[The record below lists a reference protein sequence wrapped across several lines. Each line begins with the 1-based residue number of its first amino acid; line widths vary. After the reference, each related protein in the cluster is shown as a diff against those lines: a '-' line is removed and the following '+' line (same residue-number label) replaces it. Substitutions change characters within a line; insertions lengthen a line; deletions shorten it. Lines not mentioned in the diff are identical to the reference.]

1 VIKRLRRHTFLAL
14 ALLCALMATGL
25 ALFAA
30 DAASWRS
37 TVSRDDVRFR
47 ALPTHKSLWHPATV
61 LPADPASK
69 AIGTSSTMA
78 WRRALQAFWYAHIGS
93 NPEVR
98 MDAPK
103 LRAHAQDALLAQLA
117 GAPTAQQRSTA
128 ANLLGVLVVTTPAP
142 GNDQDLIAQ
151 ILKRAANYFQ
161 QSIAID
167 PANLDAKQNLE
178 LVLRITRP
186 GKGHLGKDARSG
198 YGFGRGQGAGQL
210 GNGY

>member
-1 VIKRLRRHTFLAL
+1 VIRRLRRHRFLVIAL
-14 ALLCALMATGL
+14 VCAVLAAALGLLAT
-25 ALFAA
+25 
-30 DAASWRS
+30 DVASWRS
-37 TVSRDDVRFR
+37 TVSRDDLRFR
-47 ALPTHKSLWHPATV
+47 ALPTHKGLWHPPTT
-61 LPADPASK
+61 LPGDPAS
-69 AIGTSSTMA
+69 ALIGTSTTMA
-78 WRRALQAFWYAHIGS
+78 WRRALQSFWYAHIGS

-98 MDAPK
+98 MDAPT
-103 LRAHAQDALLAQLA
+103 LRATAQDALLAQLA
-117 GAPTAQQRSTA
+117 SAPTPQQRSTA

-142 GNDQDLIAQ
+142 GNDQDVIAQ

-161 QSIAID
+161 QSITLD

-186 GKGHLGKDARSG
+186 GKGHLGRDARSG